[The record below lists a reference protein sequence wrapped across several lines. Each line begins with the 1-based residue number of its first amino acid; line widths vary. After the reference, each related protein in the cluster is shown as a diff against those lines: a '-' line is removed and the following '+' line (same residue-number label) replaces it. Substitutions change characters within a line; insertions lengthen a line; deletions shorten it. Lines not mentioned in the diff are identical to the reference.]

1 MTNAEVIEDFFAALT
16 IADVPT
22 GSALLDPEIEWL
34 NTGLPTVRG
43 RGVFRILKA
52 LPKLAVEF
60 SLVMHEIEEEGETV
74 RTQRTDVLRWGP
86 LSSSFHV
93 AGDFVVRD
101 GKIRRWDDHY
111 KMSEVLMGFFKKVD
125 RS

>member
-1 MTNAEVIEDFFAALT
+1 MTNVEVVEDFFAAMV
-16 IADVPT
+16 IADVTT
-22 GSALLDPEIEWL
+22 GSALLSPEIEWL

-52 LPKLAVEF
+52 LPKMAVDF
-60 SLVMHEIEEEGETV
+60 DCVMHEIEEEGDTV

-101 GKIRRWDDHY
+101 GKIHKWDDRY
-111 KMSEVLMGFFKKVD
+111 KMSEVLLGFFKKVD
-125 RS
+125 GA

>member
-93 AGDFVVRD
+93 AGDFVV
-101 GKIRRWDDHY
+101 
-111 KMSEVLMGFFKKVD
+111 
-125 RS
+125 

>member
-1 MTNAEVIEDFFAALT
+1 MTNTEVVEDFFAAMA

-22 GSALLDPEIEWL
+22 GSALLAPEIEWL

-52 LPKLAVEF
+52 LPKMAF
-60 SLVMHEIEEEGETV
+60 DFDFVMHAIDEDGETV
-74 RTQRTDVLRWGP
+74 HTQRTDVLRWGP

-101 GKIRRWDDHY
+101 GRIHRWDDHY
-111 KMSEVLMGFFKKVD
+111 KMSEVLLGFFKKVD
-125 RS
+125 GS

>member
-1 MTNAEVIEDFFAALT
+1 MTNAEVVEDFFAALEA
-16 IADVPT
+16 ADVST
-22 GSALLDPEIEWL
+22 GTALLAPDIEWL

-43 RGVFRILKA
+43 RGVIRILRA
-52 LPKLAVEF
+52 LPKVAIEF
-60 SLVMHEIEEEGETV
+60 SMVMHEIEEEGETV

-101 GKIRRWDDHY
+101 GKIHRWDDRY
-111 KMSEVLMGFFKKVD
+111 TMSEVLLGFFKKTG
-125 RS
+125 